1 MKRFV
6 FSNPLLAILGFAFI
20 FFLAACGDTSTPN
33 DPDTGETSSSS
44 SSDETGGTSSSEDEG
59 NLSSAVELYDYCVR
73 HNAEEC
79 ISGSFS
85 SCSPDAVLSNTCP
98 YSNITE
104 SSSSFVES
112 GGSSSSLESGTS
124 SSSLE
129 GGGVSSGNETVSSSS
144 SFTTPVA
151 GSYPTLAEGQS
162 GVQKGW
168 NSRYWDGCRAHCTLP
183 QNAWVGTSYDPSTEN
198 LPGAAFDMICKACN
212 KDNNEVAAYF
222 WYNDWQK
229 WFSNNSSCEQG
240 GPIPGE
246 NIYTCWDMAPV
257 AVNDTLAYA
266 FAATPGTGD
275 QCGKC
280 FQIQFTGEWRDVPD
294 KPLPT
299 HQALKGKTMIVM
311 SSNIGHDVSGGQF
324 DVLIPGGGVGAFNS
338 FSDQLGMSAEAL
350 GSRMGGLLTDCDNEI
365 TGWSATLDQWQ
376 TCLRNKCNTTFGNKS
391 KILLE
396 GCLWQ
401 ADWYMAANNPSVLYK
416 EVECPQ
422 YLIDKYRSNV
432 R

>member
-1 MKRFV
+1 MTNRFV
-6 FSNPLLAILGFAFI
+6 FSNSLLAMLGLVFVFL
-20 FFLAACGDTSTPN
+20 LAACGDTSASN
-33 DPDTGETSSSS
+33 DPDVTGEISSSS
-44 SSDETGGTSSSEDEG
+44 ENSGTSSFEG
-59 NLSSAVELYDYCVR
+59 VSSAAAQYAYCVN
-73 HNAEEC
+73 HNTQVC

-85 SCSPDAVLSNTCP
+85 SCSPDAVLDNTCP
-98 YSNITE
+98 YSSITE
-104 SSSSFVES
+104 YSSSAEF
-112 GGSSSSLESGTS
+112 GGSSSSFE
-124 SSSLE
+124 
-129 GGGVSSGNETVSSSS
+129 GGVSSGEEAVSSSS
-144 SFTTPVA
+144 APPA
-151 GSYPTLAEGQS
+151 AESYPKLAEGQD
-162 GVQKGW
+162 GVQRGW

-198 LPGAAFDMICKACN
+198 LPSEAFDMICKACD

-240 GPIPGE
+240 GPIPGA

-280 FQIQFTGEWRDVPD
+280 FQIQFTGEWKDVPD

-376 TCLRNKCNTTFGNKS
+376 TCLRNKCNATFGDKS

-422 YLIDKYRSNV
+422 YLIDKYRSNI